1 MRASIE
7 ANHQDDVPHVCV
19 CGRKRQAMPRPRLC
33 HPVRLQPPYAS
44 RGRSAGQI
52 SCPATGRF
60 DRCVFFASGWLV
72 WCRWL
77 APWPRSSQIPYSLSE
92 KKTSFPLSPHGV
104 GSHAPARQV
113 SFGARPAQHLRTR
126 AAYHRERLRD
136 AFRASQQCDGG
147 AENRLRPQSQTWITQ
162 SQPCTALTHPT
173 PVSAQVTDGPTR
185 PS

>member
-1 MRASIE
+1 MTLLKFCARRPRSPLASGMRASIE

-44 RGRSAGQI
+44 RGRSAGQR

-77 APWPRSSQIPYSLSE
+77 APWPRSSQIPYSLSGLRVSSGLTASILCMSRE
-92 KKTSFPLSPHGV
+92 RSMCG
-104 GSHAPARQV
+104 PASRY
-113 SFGARPAQHLRTR
+113 GHARPMGV
-126 AAYHRERLRD
+126 RL
-136 AFRASQQCDGG
+136 ACGVHV
-147 AENRLRPQSQTWITQ
+147 L
-162 SQPCTALTHPT
+162 
-173 PVSAQVTDGPTR
+173 
-185 PS
+185 